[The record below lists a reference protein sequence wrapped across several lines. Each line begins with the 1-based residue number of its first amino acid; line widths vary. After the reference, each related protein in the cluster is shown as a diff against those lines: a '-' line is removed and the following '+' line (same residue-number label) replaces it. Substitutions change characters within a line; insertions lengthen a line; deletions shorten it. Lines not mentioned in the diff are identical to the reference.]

1 MKKNIKNTAKKAPK
15 LDMIIN
21 CVGCETEANVY
32 DAYIDAKARAGKQI
46 TEEDLK
52 FVRDNATVYVD
63 IFNVWE
69 VKCKKQPWYKRFWN
83 WLLRK

>member
-1 MKKNIKNTAKKAPK
+1 MKKSIKKTVKKAPK

-21 CVGCETEANVY
+21 CVGCETESDVY

-46 TEEDLK
+46 TTEDLK
-52 FVRDNATVYVD
+52 FVRDNANIFVDVYNFYE
-63 IFNVWE
+63 I
-69 VKCKKQPWYKRFWN
+69 KCKKTPWYKRFWN